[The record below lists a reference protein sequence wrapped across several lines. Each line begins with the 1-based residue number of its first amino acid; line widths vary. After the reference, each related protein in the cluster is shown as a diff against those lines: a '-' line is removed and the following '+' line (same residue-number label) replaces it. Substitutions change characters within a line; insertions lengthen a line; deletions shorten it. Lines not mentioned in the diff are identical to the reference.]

1 MVRPKRQDAR
11 RADLVEAAL
20 SAVSERG
27 LRSISLTDVA
37 QRAGLTR
44 GAILYYYSDLD
55 ELLVEA
61 HRAGVERFCDA
72 RDDLIASLDDPRDQ
86 LAVAIRAGLPDGP
99 DDALMRLLYE
109 FDILAGTS
117 ALHDEM
123 VERMY
128 RRQLATYTGV
138 LQRGLDLGVFVPTLD
153 LPTLAMTL
161 VALEDSYGLHIVG
174 GNSLITVDDAEQAM
188 RRVSGQLGAP
198 AEKGHIASEPGEA

>member
-1 MVRPKRQDAR
+1 MARPKRQDAR

-20 SAVSERG
+20 TAVSERG

-37 QRAGLTR
+37 HRAGLTR

-72 RDDLIASLDDPRDQ
+72 RDDRIAGLDDPRDQ

-109 FDILAGTS
+109 FDILAGSS
-117 ALHDEM
+117 ALHDEL
-123 VERMY
+123 VETMY

-138 LQRGLDLGVFVPTLD
+138 LQRGLDRGLFSPQLD
-153 LPTLAMTL
+153 LPTFAMTL

-174 GNSLITVDDAEQAM
+174 GNSLITVADAESAM
-188 RRVSGQLGAP
+188 RRVSERLGAP
-198 AEKGHIASEPGEA
+198 ATEDHGTEHRGA

>member
-1 MVRPKRQDAR
+1 MARPKRQDER

-72 RDDLIASLDDPRDQ
+72 RDTLIAGLDDPREQ
-86 LAVAIRAGLPDGP
+86 LAVAIREGLPDGP

-109 FDILAGTS
+109 FDILAGSST
-117 ALHDEM
+117 LHDEM
-123 VERMY
+123 VETMY

-138 LQRGLDLGVFVPTLD
+138 LERGLDGGVFEPRLD
-153 LPTLAMTL
+153 IPTLAMTL

-188 RRVSGQLGAP
+188 CRVSERLGAP
-198 AEKGHIASEPGEA
+198 PAAADVHHPRWVR

>member
-1 MVRPKRQDAR
+1 MARPKRQDAR

-20 SAVSERG
+20 TAVSERG

-55 ELLVEA
+55 ELLLEA

-72 RDDLIASLDDPRDQ
+72 RDERIAALDDPRDQ

-109 FDILAGTS
+109 FDILAGSS

-123 VERMY
+123 VEQMY

-138 LQRGLDLGVFVPTLD
+138 LERGIRRGLFTPRLD
-153 LPTLAMTL
+153 VPTLAMTL
-161 VALEDSYGLHIVG
+161 IALEDSYGLHIVG
-174 GNSLITVDDAEQAM
+174 GNSLITVEDAESAM
-188 RRVSGQLGAP
+188 RRVGEQLGAP
-198 AEKGHIASEPGEA
+198 ATGGLGTERGPA